1 MFANTLKTFVLLL
14 ALTLIL
20 VFLGEYFG
28 GTTGGLIALI
38 FAAVLNFASWYY
50 SDKIA
55 VASVGAKEV
64 SREEAPELHALVEE
78 VAAAAGLPKPKV
90 YIAPIPQPNAFA
102 TGRDPK
108 HSAVVFTE
116 GILRLLNRRELKG
129 VIGHELAHIKNRDIL
144 IMSVVATVAGAIMFL
159 VDMLRW
165 AAIFG
170 FGGRDRDRGN
180 PLVLLGMMIAIPIV
194 VLLIRLAISRARE
207 YLADY
212 YGAKFTKDPEALASA
227 LEKLALGVQAVPSE
241 VPQHMS
247 HMFIV
252 NPFSGGFLAEL
263 FSTHPPVEKRIKR
276 LRELA
281 NDPSFFLS

>member
-1 MFANTLKTFVLLL
+1 MWVNTLKTFVLLT

-20 VFLGEYFG
+20 VYLGSYFG
-28 GTTGGLIALI
+28 GSTGGLIALI
-38 FAAVLNFASWYY
+38 FAAVINFASWFY

-55 VASVGAKEV
+55 VASVGAREV
-64 SREEAPELHALVEE
+64 SREEAPDLHAMVEE
-78 VAAAAGLPKPKV
+78 VAMAAGLPKPRI

-102 TGRDPK
+102 TGRDPE

-116 GILRLLNRRELKG
+116 GILRLLNR
-129 VIGHELAHIKNRDIL
+129 
-144 IMSVVATVAGAIMFL
+144 SVATVAGAIMFL

-165 AAIFG
+165 AAFFG

-180 PLVLLGMMIAIPIV
+180 PLVLLGMIIVLPIV

-212 YGAKFTKDPEALASA
+212 YGAKFIKDPEALASA

-252 NPFSGGFLAEL
+252 NPFSGSFLAEL

-281 NDPSFFLS
+281 QDPSFFLS

>member
-1 MFANTLKTFVLLL
+1 MLANTLKTFVLLL
-14 ALTLIL
+14 TLTLIL

-28 GTTGGLIALI
+28 GTAGGLIALI
-38 FAAVLNFASWYY
+38 FAAALNFASWYF

-55 VASVGAKEV
+55 VASVGAREV

-78 VAAAAGLPKPKV
+78 VAAAAGLPKPRV

-144 IMSVVATVAGAIMFL
+144 IMSVVATIAGAIMFL

-165 AAIFG
+165 AAVFG

-180 PLVLLGMMIAIPIV
+180 PLVLLGLLIVLPIV

-212 YGAKFTKDPEALASA
+212 YGAKFVKDPEALASA
-227 LEKLALGVQAVPSE
+227 LEKLAYGVQAVPAE

-252 NPFSGGFLAEL
+252 NPFSGDFLAEL
-263 FSTHPPVEKRIKR
+263 LSTHPPIEKRIKR

-281 NDPSFFLS
+281 NDPSFYLS